1 MRKNS
6 TTLLVS
12 HRVSTARHADR
23 IMVLEHGEIKEIGT
37 HNELLNLGGFYANLE
52 LAQRNT
58 EDKPKPRR
66 LG

>member
-1 MRKNS
+1 
-6 TTLLVS
+6 
-12 HRVSTARHADR
+12 
-23 IMVLEHGEIKEIGT
+23 MVLEHGEIKEIGT